1 MEQITIPT
9 QHGGDVTI
17 RTSNTDA
24 QCFLKAGDGAVE
36 IHVHKVSFQR
46 CSTHTAV
53 YVHVES
59 CGETAVATSL
69 SLTHG
74 VARRLAVWLS
84 HHTDRIA
91 E

>member
-24 QCFLKAGDGAVE
+24 KCFLKAGDGAVS
-36 IHVHKVSFQR
+36 IHVDHLNFTR

-84 HHTDRIA
+84 HNTDRIA

>member
-9 QHGGDVTI
+9 RHGDDVTI

-36 IHVHKVSFQR
+36 IHVHKLNFTR

-84 HHTDRIA
+84 HNTDRIC

>member
-9 QHGGDVTI
+9 QHGDDVTI
-17 RTSNTDA
+17 RTSSTDA

-74 VARRLAVWLS
+74 VGRRLAVWLS
-84 HHTDRIA
+84 HHTDRIC

>member
-9 QHGGDVTI
+9 RRGDDVTF

-24 QCFLKAGDGAVE
+24 QCFLKAGNGAVN
-36 IHVHKVSFQR
+36 IHVDHLNFTR

-59 CGETAVATSL
+59 CGKTAVATSL
-69 SLTHG
+69 SLSHG

-84 HHTDRIA
+84 HNTDRIC

>member
-9 QHGGDVTI
+9 RHGDDVTI

-36 IHVHKVSFQR
+36 IFVDGLNFRR
-46 CSTHTAV
+46 CSNHTAV

-59 CGETAVATSL
+59 SGKTAVATSL
-69 SLTHG
+69 SLDHG

-84 HHTDRIA
+84 HNTDRIC